1 MTRFIRLQD
10 GSFVH
15 ADAIH
20 RIYVE
25 KHSDPKFWRLN
36 AQLAKPEGGAEWA
49 YLDGE
54 FDSLKDAEDA
64 VRKLGK

>member
-1 MTRFIRLQD
+1 MSRFVKLHD

-15 ADAIH
+15 ADAIS

-25 KHSDPKFWRLN
+25 KHTEPKLWKLN
-36 AQLAKPEGGAEWA
+36 AQLTRPEGGAEWA

-64 VRKLGK
+64 VRKLGR